1 MLIMPILK
9 AMKNIM
15 NNIMTDNKIK
25 QARKAA
31 GLTQSEMSELF
42 HIPIDT
48 IKGWDSG
55 RTYPPEWA
63 EILIVEKLKKIAE
76 ENLKAL

>member
-1 MLIMPILK
+1 MI
-9 AMKNIM
+9 
-15 NNIMTDNKIK
+15 TNKIK

-31 GLTQSEMSELF
+31 GLTQKEMSQMMSISL
-42 HIPIDT
+42 DT

-55 RTYPPEWA
+55 RTAGPPEWA
-63 EILIVEKLKKIAE
+63 ERLIVEKLKKIAE

>member
-1 MLIMPILK
+1 MLMLPISK

-15 NNIMTDNKIK
+15 NKSITDNKIK

-31 GLTQSEMSELF
+31 GLKQSEMSELL

-55 RTYPPEWA
+55 RQYPPEWA
-63 EILIVEKLKKIAE
+63 EILIVEKLK
-76 ENLKAL
+76 ALT